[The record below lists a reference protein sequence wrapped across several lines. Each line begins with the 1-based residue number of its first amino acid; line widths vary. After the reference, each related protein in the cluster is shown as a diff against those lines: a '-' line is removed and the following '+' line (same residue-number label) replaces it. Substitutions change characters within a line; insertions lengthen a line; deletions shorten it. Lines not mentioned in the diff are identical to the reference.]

1 MPLDDEGIWYRY
13 HHLFAEVLQARL
25 EQTNRDLVSN
35 LHHRAGDWYEKQ
47 GMMEEAVR
55 HTLASTDFE
64 QAARLIEAVAG
75 DVLRRGS
82 SASVMRW
89 FESMPEDLIRARP
102 HLCLARGWTFF
113 LGAGLNIESADEL
126 AQLASQSATEDELLR
141 GEAAALQAM
150 IAVTRGELARC
161 RELSQQA
168 LDALPLDS
176 PWRNAVTFGLGTA
189 HLDSGNMA
197 LAADALGEAMQL
209 SEANGDYY
217 IQFAA
222 ASFLGDIQVFQGHL
236 SRAMEIYQQVLAW
249 ADPNIPQ
256 KGEVMAHG
264 GLAQILCERDQL
276 DAAFAQIQLGTDQI
290 DRVGGAWS
298 AFVIYRV
305 LARVRLAQG
314 RWNSALDFLSRAR
327 QLGEESQV
335 RLVVTMAAALSASL
349 QLAQDDL
356 EAATAWAENSGLSPD
371 DGEVDHPGW
380 REVEYLTLARVL
392 DAQGRQAEAMSL
404 LDRLLQSAQVEGRDG
419 SAVGILILRALFEQ
433 AQDNKARAFER
444 LEYALTLAEPE
455 VYVRIFVDE
464 GEPMRLLLRD
474 YQAFFKKKMSDG
486 VDSNSLRLLSYTDK
500 LLAAFSQPPPEV
512 IKEQDTLPEPLSERE
527 LDILRLIATGRTN
540 QEIAEILVIAL
551 STVKSHINNLYGKLG
566 TNRRT
571 EAIAIERELGLTS
584 E

>member
-1 MPLDDEGIWYRY
+1 
-13 HHLFAEVLQARL
+13 
-25 EQTNRDLVSN
+25 
-35 LHHRAGDWYEKQ
+35 
-47 GMMEEAVR
+47 
-55 HTLASTDFE
+55 
-64 QAARLIEAVAG
+64 
-75 DVLRRGS
+75 
-82 SASVMRW
+82 
-89 FESMPEDLIRARP
+89 
-102 HLCLARGWTFF
+102 
-113 LGAGLNIESADEL
+113 
-126 AQLASQSATEDELLR
+126 
-141 GEAAALQAM
+141 
-150 IAVTRGELARC
+150 
-161 RELSQQA
+161 
-168 LDALPLDS
+168 
-176 PWRNAVTFGLGTA
+176 
-189 HLDSGNMA
+189 
-197 LAADALGEAMQL
+197 
-209 SEANGDYY
+209 
-217 IQFAA
+217 
-222 ASFLGDIQVFQGHL
+222 
-236 SRAMEIYQQVLAW
+236 MEIYQQVLAW

-314 RWNSALDFLSRAR
+314 RLNSALDFLSRAR

-571 EAIAIERELGLTS
+571 EAIAIARELGLIS

>member
-1 MPLDDEGIWYRY
+1 
-13 HHLFAEVLQARL
+13 
-25 EQTNRDLVSN
+25 
-35 LHHRAGDWYEKQ
+35 
-47 GMMEEAVR
+47 
-55 HTLASTDFE
+55 
-64 QAARLIEAVAG
+64 
-75 DVLRRGS
+75 
-82 SASVMRW
+82 
-89 FESMPEDLIRARP
+89 
-102 HLCLARGWTFF
+102 
-113 LGAGLNIESADEL
+113 
-126 AQLASQSATEDELLR
+126 
-141 GEAAALQAM
+141 
-150 IAVTRGELARC
+150 
-161 RELSQQA
+161 
-168 LDALPLDS
+168 
-176 PWRNAVTFGLGTA
+176 
-189 HLDSGNMA
+189 
-197 LAADALGEAMQL
+197 
-209 SEANGDYY
+209 
-217 IQFAA
+217 
-222 ASFLGDIQVFQGHL
+222 
-236 SRAMEIYQQVLAW
+236 
-249 ADPNIPQ
+249 
-256 KGEVMAHG
+256 
-264 GLAQILCERDQL
+264 
-276 DAAFAQIQLGTDQI
+276 
-290 DRVGGAWS
+290 
-298 AFVIYRV
+298 
-305 LARVRLAQG
+305 
-314 RWNSALDFLSRAR
+314 
-327 QLGEESQV
+327 
-335 RLVVTMAAALSASL
+335 MAAALSASL

-571 EAIAIERELGLTS
+571 EAIAIARELGLIS